1 MSLLDKLRKEN
12 KTFDTESIDVNK
24 LTPRQSLIKWCEDEA
39 AELKKRKSFT
49 LSRGDDFMRDGKK
62 VEGFEEQRA
71 WKLFA
76 DDKSVKITLKSGNR
90 KVYLDRTEASM
101 GKDITNKANVGE
113 VVELL
118 YSIAEI
124 VKSGDDP
131 FYYVAKDK
139 TIKEMS

>member
-1 MSLLDKLRKEN
+1 MSLLDKLKKQN
-12 KTFDTESIDVNK
+12 KTFDTENVDVNK

-39 AELKKRKSFT
+39 EELKKRKSFS
-49 LSRGDDFMRDGKK
+49 LSRGKDFMRDGIK

-76 DDKSVKITLKSGNR
+76 DDKQVKITLKSGNR
-90 KVYLDRTEASM
+90 KVYLDRESASM
-101 GKDITNKANVGE
+101 GKDITNDADVGE

-124 VKSGDDP
+124 VKSNDDP
-131 FYYVAKDK
+131 FYYVKDK
-139 TIKEMS
+139 QVKELN

>member
-1 MSLLDKLRKEN
+1 MSLMDKLKKAN
-12 KTFDTESIDVNK
+12 KTFETENVDVNK

-76 DDKSVKITLKSGNR
+76 DGKQVKITLKSGNR
-90 KVYLDRTEASM
+90 KVYLDRNEASM
-101 GKDITNKANVGE
+101 GKDITNNADVGE

-118 YSIAEI
+118 YSIAEV
-124 VKSGDDP
+124 VKSNDDP
-131 FYYVAKDK
+131 FFYIKDK
-139 TIKEMS
+139 QVKELN